1 MSFRK
6 PYDQVKSDADMSRLK
21 RDLKETQRSLRENV
35 AVIEESNKKGPLE
48 GLILVD
54 STVKF
59 TNQIMEEKRRL

>member
-6 PYDQVKSDADMSRLK
+6 PYNQVKSDADMSRLK

-48 GLILVD
+48 GLTLVD